1 MIAPASAGSKR
12 SAVSESPNSP
22 RAMRAIHVTPRQVAR
37 ARHKVQ
43 LVALIAVPAARR
55 EMQDKSQNAR
65 RGSEHPRCIKT
76 EGFGP
81 NLLGLS
87 NMTHGSEAHK
97 TLFCQTF
104 IDSHRSFEPE
114 TLPWPILDAS
124 TIDRLRSIP
133 FWSVALAAE
142 RNAGKMVSG
151 FAGLVS
157 DPLIHQALAIQGIE
171 ETRHARL
178 LEYMLAHYSVSG
190 DVQPGNAWKLN
201 RRSFID
207 FGYEECIDA
216 FFGFGI
222 FGLARQI
229 QLFIP
234 ELTDIFEV
242 ILIEEARHVT
252 FFVNW
257 IAYERVRR
265 HLGSLPARA
274 AATALGYAR
283 AVRRIVATFA
293 PTAHSP
299 WSPRRSS
306 AQSRVLATSSHSPWS
321 PVPDIDS
328 MRISSIASPARSS
341 KASAAW
347 SFTSRSPICAM
358 VNTSS

>member
-1 MIAPASAGSKR
+1 
-12 SAVSESPNSP
+12 
-22 RAMRAIHVTPRQVAR
+22 
-37 ARHKVQ
+37 
-43 LVALIAVPAARR
+43 
-55 EMQDKSQNAR
+55 MQDKSQNAR
-65 RGSEHPRCIKT
+65 GSSKHPRCIKT

-133 FWSVALAAE
+133 FWPVALAAE

-157 DPLIHQALAIQGIE
+157 DPLIHQALAVQGIE

-178 LEYMLAHYSVSG
+178 LEYMLAHYSVAV
-190 DVQPGNAWKLN
+190 DEQPGNVWKLN

-257 IAYERVRR
+257 IAYERAHR
-265 HLGSLPARA
+265 HLGSLPASA

-293 PTAHSP
+293 PTAAQQRNQGPGFAAEGAFALVGDITWRQFLRSCI
-299 WSPRRSS
+299 SENNRYLSTFDPRLLRPRVLPTLARLALALPAFPVPKNRAAAASS
-306 AQSRVLATSSHSPWS
+306 A
-321 PVPDIDS
+321 
-328 MRISSIASPARSS
+328 
-341 KASAAW
+341 
-347 SFTSRSPICAM
+347 
-358 VNTSS
+358 